1 MRTVIKP
8 AVPIEING
16 KRYNW
21 EDSEEYIKKFSN
33 DIVAEITRTWDL
45 NVLGFKASA

>member
-21 EDSEEYIKKFSN
+21 EDSEEYIRNFSDDLVN
-33 DIVAEITRTWDL
+33 EITNDW
-45 NVLGFKASA
+45 NEKEKGFRALA